1 MTPNRLLALLTL
13 LATLAFHL
21 WQNHSAQHG
30 GPIALPKSLWLGLT
44 LYCWLLQPPLIIRR
58 APNPRAKPV
67 WRLFWALM
75 LARAAAELWLLYGA
89 HQWQYRY
96 GIAHDL
102 LSASLLLIGARYARN
117 PPQRQPE
124 NPNQPIPTE
133 IRHMHIIAAMFL
145 CEALFAYYIA
155 HFNTSPAHARLWF
168 INWQRA
174 HLPNL
179 IFTLLSEAILLKW
192 LYRID
197 QWLNRHD

>member
-58 APNPRAKPV
+58 APNPRAKTV

-117 PPQRQPE
+117 PPQR
-124 NPNQPIPTE
+124 
-133 IRHMHIIAAMFL
+133 H
-145 CEALFAYYIA
+145 
-155 HFNTSPAHARLWF
+155 S
-168 INWQRA
+168 
-174 HLPNL
+174 
-179 IFTLLSEAILLKW
+179 
-192 LYRID
+192 
-197 QWLNRHD
+197 